1 MNNLTRTCTYLCLT
15 LIDSVSQSCTHCARL
30 FGSSTR
36 SRSLYFPKSSYSP
49 SSRSTHSNICVTTVF
64 TSDLLLSLWG
74 TVKLCNSFKLHVIL
88 PIVRPLRS
96 GSKMM
101 SKGME
106 LPKTIALLGML
117 MQYSTLFG
125 QRFSTNF

>member
-1 MNNLTRTCTYLCLT
+1 MDSLTRTYLCLT

-36 SRSLYFPKSSYSP
+36 SRSLYFPKSSYSSP
-49 SSRSTHSNICVTTVF
+49 SSRSTHSNICVTIVF
-64 TSDLLLSLWG
+64 TSDLLLFLWG

-96 GSKMM
+96 GNKMM
-101 SKGME
+101 SKGIE